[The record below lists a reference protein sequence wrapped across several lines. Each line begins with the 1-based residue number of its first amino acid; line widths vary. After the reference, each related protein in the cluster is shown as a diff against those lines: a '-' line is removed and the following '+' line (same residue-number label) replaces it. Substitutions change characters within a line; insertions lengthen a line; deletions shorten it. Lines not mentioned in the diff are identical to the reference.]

1 MSKTDIDLTVLGSA
15 DLNFMFILT
24 IKRLL
29 KKVLITTG
37 PSNPEIVLLLFIHAE
52 ISMRICRP

>member
-1 MSKTDIDLTVLGSA
+1 MSKTDIDLTFLGSV

-52 ISMRICRP
+52 DL

>member
-37 PSNPEIVLLLFIHAE
+37 PSNPEIVLLLFIHAK

>member
-1 MSKTDIDLTVLGSA
+1 MSKTDIDLTVLASA

-37 PSNPEIVLLLFIHAE
+37 PSNTEIVLLLFIHAE

>member
-1 MSKTDIDLTVLGSA
+1 MSKTDIDLTVLASA

-24 IKRLL
+24 IERLL
-29 KKVLITTG
+29 KVLITTG

>member
-1 MSKTDIDLTVLGSA
+1 MSKTDIDLTVLASA

>member
-1 MSKTDIDLTVLGSA
+1 MSKTDIDLTCLGSV

>member
-29 KKVLITTG
+29 KVLITTG

-52 ISMRICRP
+52 DL

>member
-1 MSKTDIDLTVLGSA
+1 MSKTDIDLTVLASA

-29 KKVLITTG
+29 KVLITTG

>member
-1 MSKTDIDLTVLGSA
+1 MSKTDIDLTFLGSV

>member
-1 MSKTDIDLTVLGSA
+1 MSKTDIDLTLLGSV